1 MKDEAN
7 KKINILSK
15 KIKEIYE
22 ILEKQDFQGDGGMLT
37 KKHLGPV
44 NCASCDK
51 NINNLSGFK
60 VEFNSQNKKMPIRE
74 TTERI
79 ARFG

>member
-1 MKDEAN
+1 
-7 KKINILSK
+7 
-15 KIKEIYE
+15 
-22 ILEKQDFQGDGGMLT
+22 MLT

-51 NINNLSGFK
+51 NISNLLGLK

-79 ARFG
+79 ARFGQGFSKILSTIQPIQVSTTNILKDLSLS